1 MKFYLISPPKI
12 NKNFNHEIFDK
23 VTDIISVNFFQF
35 RPKYKSLSERFN
47 FVLHHYKEISKICKK
62 KKN

>member
-35 RPKYKSLSERFN
+35 RPKYKSLSERSN
-47 FVLHHYKEISKICKK
+47 FVSNHYKEIS
-62 KKN
+62 